1 MREISIYSNFY
12 RMYESHKYFRT
23 THKAERKCYYFQVID
38 TGSMLLLAQLLCT
51 VREICSRV
59 SISGMVAR
67 AGAEEQFAAIHAR
80 VGTCAN
86 VALRAYK
93 GNRYVDERER
103 ERERDK
109 ERNRERDIDACA
121 WPRFESPPKRESL
134 RVCRHSENN

>member
-1 MREISIYSNFY
+1 
-12 RMYESHKYFRT
+12 
-23 THKAERKCYYFQVID
+23 
-38 TGSMLLLAQLLCT
+38 
-51 VREICSRV
+51 
-59 SISGMVAR
+59 MVAR

-121 WPRFESPPKRESL
+121 
-134 RVCRHSENN
+134 